1 MIAPRNR
8 FREFCSADEEDGA
21 GTLLGAALATVVCAL
36 LWVVIILAVRWV
48 LQLPPPA
55 LLRLGAVAGLFGGT
69 ALIFVALVRVELSI
83 PPTPDRSRGRRPA
96 RGVAPPGAVRASS
109 GESALP
115 QAGGRALH
123 VVRPS

>member
-1 MIAPRNR
+1 MTTRAID
-8 FREFCSADEEDGA
+8 DEPDRDLGK
-21 GTLLGAALATVVCAL
+21 LLGLAAAAVVGGL
-36 LWVVIILAVRWV
+36 FWGLIILAIRWV

-55 LLRLGAVAGLFGGT
+55 LLRLTAVALLFAGT
-69 ALIFVALVRVELSI
+69 AVVFVALVRIELSV
-83 PPTPDRSRGRRPA
+83 PPTPDTSRGRRPE
-96 RGVAPPGAVRASS
+96 RGDAPSGAARASS

>member
-1 MIAPRNR
+1 MTLDHETAR
-8 FREFCSADEEDGA
+8 DEEGGA
-21 GTLLGAALATVVCAL
+21 GTLLAAALWAPVGGL
-36 LWVVIILAVRWV
+36 LWVVIILAIRWV

-55 LLRLGAVAGLFGGT
+55 LIRLGAVAGLVAGT
-69 ALIFVALVRVELSI
+69 VLIFAALVRVELSV

-96 RGVAPPGAVRASS
+96 CGAAPPGAARASS